1 MGAKPD
7 NNQGAHRLIV
17 LSDLANS
24 AQKSVSVL
32 IAFEDF
38 LEIPVGENSPER
50 GTREAQHFCKNRRR
64 CRRPGGRARRETI
77 AK

>member
-1 MGAKPD
+1 MGAKPGND
-7 NNQGAHRLIV
+7 QGAHRLIV

-24 AQKSVSVL
+24 SRKSVSVL

-38 LEIPVGENSPER
+38 LEIPVWENSPQR

-64 CRRPGGRARRETI
+64 CRMPGA
-77 AK
+77 